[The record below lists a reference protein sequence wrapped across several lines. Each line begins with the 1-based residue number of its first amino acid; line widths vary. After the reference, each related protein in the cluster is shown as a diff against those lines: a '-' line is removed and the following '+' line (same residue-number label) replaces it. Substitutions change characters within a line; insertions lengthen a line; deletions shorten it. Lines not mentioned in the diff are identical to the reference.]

1 MLDLLIKELETTEE
15 ELIKILNVYEEEKLN
30 GTTK

>member
-1 MLDLLIKELETTEE
+1 MLDILIKELETTEE

-30 GTTK
+30 GTTN